1 MSVVYTGAARL
12 GHDTGLRRAPA
23 APPLEAGGG
32 TDPTGPSEGAEHGIL
47 RGPAMCLSII
57 MDPYKL
63 GSKGNP
69 KKKGAVKLSA
79 TRNEQN
85 KLISSQFCLRHMF

>member
-1 MSVVYTGAARL
+1 M
-12 GHDTGLRRAPA
+12 
-23 APPLEAGGG
+23 
-32 TDPTGPSEGAEHGIL
+32 GPSEGAEHGIL
-47 RGPAMCLSII
+47 PGPAMCLSIII

-69 KKKGAVKLSA
+69 KRKGAVKLSA

-85 KLISSQFCLRHMF
+85 KLRLSQFCLRYTC